1 MVARQP
7 FAGCI
12 ERRYVPGETSS
23 KRYVPEAS
31 LVVVCDAPLASVSV
45 AVHPES
51 PSSSESRFP
60 SRLRSLKTPLS
71 SVPLQGCPYQ
81 KLRPQC
87 NR

>member
-31 LVVVCDAPLASVSV
+31 LVVVFDAPVSTRRGPPGKPVLLGIAVSV
-45 AVHPES
+45 PIEIVENPAVQRPVAGVSLPET
-51 PSSSESRFP
+51 PS
-60 SRLRSLKTPLS
+60 T
-71 SVPLQGCPYQ
+71 V
-81 KLRPQC
+81 
-87 NR
+87 